1 MAWFGLKAL
10 TVWSASIP
18 LKHVYCKMGGANRE
32 REIRD
37 GREKDC
43 LMEGDPEGGR
53 RDEGQGR
60 GLLTIGTEVSEL
72 R

>member
-1 MAWFGLKAL
+1 
-10 TVWSASIP
+10 
-18 LKHVYCKMGGANRE
+18 MGGAGRE

-53 RDEGQGR
+53 RDEGQGH
-60 GLLTIGTEVSEL
+60 GLLTVAIEISEL

>member
-1 MAWFGLKAL
+1 
-10 TVWSASIP
+10 
-18 LKHVYCKMGGANRE
+18 
-32 REIRD
+32 
-37 GREKDC
+37 
-43 LMEGDPEGGR
+43 MEGDPEGGR